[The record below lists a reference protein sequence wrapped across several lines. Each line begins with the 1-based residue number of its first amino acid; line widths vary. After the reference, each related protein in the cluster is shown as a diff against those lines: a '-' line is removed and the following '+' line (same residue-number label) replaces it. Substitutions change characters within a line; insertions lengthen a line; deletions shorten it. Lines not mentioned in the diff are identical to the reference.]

1 MIFSLPRGRWPSCRL
16 RWFSRQYH
24 TLVHSLN
31 FFSVASS
38 SSQALFPDKR
48 FCSCVGH
55 ALTWNALFFWVVVP
69 AYILVLDAICFIFVS
84 TWSHWLN
91 RWPESQQGLNK
102 DTSIHNLT
110 RNMSHVPKT
119 IQVVVTLLHGGPQT
133 GLTASVCVWR
143 PSQRS

>member
-1 MIFSLPRGRWPSCRL
+1 MPPKVVFPPVSYLGSLAKLFLGGKQQQPG
-16 RWFSRQYH
+16 
-24 TLVHSLN
+24 SLSLTKD
-31 FFSVASS
+31 FAVVS
-38 SSQALFPDKR
+38 
-48 FCSCVGH
+48 GH